1 MTLSNIYSIQLIVAL
16 TCLLAQLWVKNK
28 HTTHILFAVFCGSV
42 AMGVIQKLSA
52 DSLGAYQ
59 YLIGLGACA
68 TCNCYWLFVRSY
80 FRGNNAIG
88 MQHIALAI
96 GIAVLIMM
104 SKGYLFVTELW
115 QIESSRLSFAKYT
128 LTEITIL
135 LSSAIIVLSIWEAFR
150 GFKQASKT
158 QQKQR
163 VFYLC
168 AIISAVLIS
177 KVAKGY
183 FVDTPHIKEAIIA
196 CITIFMLL
204 VTQILMFWRFKSEQ
218 SNEQI
223 ASTHQVKV
231 SRFEHDAFEAKTQV
245 SSEKIHSEEPL
256 DIELSNALY
265 QLLIGQK
272 LYLQANLKVGDLAK
286 QLDLPEYK
294 VSRVLKEGF
303 GARNFNHYINQL
315 RVEHAKQLLSESDK
329 SHWPVLVIGLESGFA
344 SVGPFTRAFKQFT
357 GSTPNQYRQQFS
369 LNKAQVA

>member
-1 MTLSNIYSIQLIVAL
+1 MTLSNIYSIQLFVAL

-59 YLIGLGACA
+59 YLVGLGACA

-80 FRGNNAIG
+80 FRGNNAISI
-88 MQHIALAI
+88 QHIALAI
-96 GIAVLIMM
+96 GIAVLVMM

-115 QIESSRLSFAKYT
+115 HIESSSFSFAKYT

-150 GFKQASKT
+150 GFNKASKT
-158 QQKQR
+158 QHKQR

-168 AIISAVLIS
+168 AIISAVFIS

-204 VTQILMFWRFKSEQ
+204 VTQILMFWRFKS
-218 SNEQI
+218 SSSHNPKKSI
-223 ASTHQVKV
+223 NT
-231 SRFEHDAFEAKTQV
+231 TQV
-245 SSEKIHSEEPL
+245 SALKPKLNETQIQASSLVMQTEESQ
-256 DIELSNALY
+256 DIELKDTIQ
-265 QLLIGQK
+265 QLLIDQK

-294 VSRVLKEGF
+294 VSLVLKKGF
-303 GARNFNHYINQL
+303 GARNFNQYINQL
-315 RVEHAKQLLSESDK
+315 RVEHAKQLLSECDK

-369 LNKAQVA
+369 PNKTQVA

>member
-42 AMGVIQKLSA
+42 AMGVMQKLSA
-52 DSLGAYQ
+52 DSFGAYQ
-59 YLIGLGACA
+59 YLVGLGACA

-88 MQHIALAI
+88 VQHIALAI

-115 QIESSRLSFAKYT
+115 QIESNGLSFAKYT

-135 LSSAIIVLSIWEAFR
+135 LSSAIIVLSIWEALR
-150 GFKQASKT
+150 GFNQASKT

-163 VFYLC
+163 VLYLC

-177 KVAKGY
+177 KVAKG
-183 FVDTPHIKEAIIA
+183 FFIDTPHIKESIIA
-196 CITIFMLL
+196 SITIFMLL
-204 VTQILMFWRFKSEQ
+204 VTQILMFWRFKSN
-218 SNEQI
+218 SARNP
-223 ASTHQVKV
+223 ANSLNT
-231 SRFEHDAFEAKTQV
+231 TQV
-245 SSEKIHSEEPL
+245 SAFKPKLNETQIQASSLAIQTEEPQGIKL
-256 DIELSNALY
+256 KDTI
-265 QLLIGQK
+265 QRLLIGQK

-294 VSRVLKEGF
+294 VSRVIKEGF

-369 LNKAQVA
+369 PNKAQVA

>member
-1 MTLSNIYSIQLIVAL
+1 MTLSNIYSVQLIVAL

-42 AMGVIQKLSA
+42 AMGVMQTLSA

-59 YLIGLGACA
+59 YLVGLGACA

-80 FRGNNAIG
+80 FRGNNAISV
-88 MQHIALAI
+88 QHIALAI

-115 QIESSRLSFAKYT
+115 QIESSSLSFAKYT

-150 GFKQASKT
+150 GFNKASQT

-177 KVAKGY
+177 KAAKGY

-204 VTQILMFWRFKSEQ
+204 VTQTLMFWRFKSSSSHNLTNSIDKTKVSAFKPK
-218 SNEQI
+218 SNEAQI
-223 ASTHQVKV
+223 EASSLAMQT
-231 SRFEHDAFEAKTQV
+231 
-245 SSEKIHSEEPL
+245 EESQ
-256 DIELSNALY
+256 DIELKNTIQ

-272 LYLQANLKVGDLAK
+272 LYLQVNLKVGDLAK

-315 RVEHAKQLLSESDK
+315 RVKHAKQLLSECDK

>member
-1 MTLSNIYSIQLIVAL
+1 MTLSNIYFIQLIVAL

-42 AMGVIQKLSA
+42 AMGVMQTLSA
-52 DSLGAYQ
+52 DLLGAYQ
-59 YLIGLGACA
+59 YLVGLGACA

-80 FRGNNAIG
+80 FRGNNAISL
-88 MQHIALAI
+88 QHIALAI

-115 QIESSRLSFAKYT
+115 HIESNSLSFAKYT
-128 LTEITIL
+128 LTEITML

-183 FVDTPHIKEAIIA
+183 FVDTPHIKEAITA
-196 CITIFMLL
+196 SITIFMLL
-204 VTQILMFWRFKSEQ
+204 VTQTLMFWRFKSEQ

-231 SRFEHDAFEAKTQV
+231 GCFEHDAFEAKTQV

-256 DIELSNALY
+256 DIELSNTLY
-265 QLLIGQK
+265 QLLIEQK
-272 LYLQANLKVGDLAK
+272 QYLQANLKVGDLAK

-294 VSRVLKEGF
+294 ISRVLKEGF

-344 SVGPFTRAFKQFT
+344 SVGPFTRAFKLFT

-369 LNKAQVA
+369 FNKAQVA

>member
-1 MTLSNIYSIQLIVAL
+1 
-16 TCLLAQLWVKNK
+16 
-28 HTTHILFAVFCGSV
+28 
-42 AMGVIQKLSA
+42 MGVMQTLSA

-59 YLIGLGACA
+59 YLVGLGACA

-80 FRGNNAIG
+80 FRGNNAISV
-88 MQHIALAI
+88 QHIALAI

-115 QIESSRLSFAKYT
+115 QIESSSLSFAKYT

-150 GFKQASKT
+150 GFNKASQT

-204 VTQILMFWRFKSEQ
+204 ITQTLIFWRFKSSPSHNLTNSIDKTKVSAFKPK
-218 SNEQI
+218 SNEAQI
-223 ASTHQVKV
+223 EASSLAMQT
-231 SRFEHDAFEAKTQV
+231 
-245 SSEKIHSEEPL
+245 EESQ
-256 DIELSNALY
+256 DIELKNTIQ

-315 RVEHAKQLLSESDK
+315 RVKHAKQLLSECDK